1 MKKIEW
7 NSKYKTISVYVII
20 TAFVITCII
29 LFLINLSYFG
39 DAFSAF
45 LGIISPFI
53 VGFAAAY
60 LLSRPAAFIEKYVFK
75 FISIKK
81 PHNALRRG
89 LSILLLFFIV
99 FGLMI
104 LIIYFIIPELIESV
118 ALLIKNLPNYLQVIE
133 DAVLN
138 AVKGAG
144 FDSGDVQIQLEEVT
158 RSFLDV
164 TKFFNQLMT
173 RLPTLLSSIGTG
185 VLNFFIGMIVCAYVL
200 FSREKFLRQG
210 KKFVYA
216 IFKPEFAQKFLSVL
230 KYSNNV
236 FLGYIMGMLISTAF
250 ISLSTFIFLTVCK
263 MPYAI
268 IITVLVGITNIIP
281 FFGPLLGAIP
291 SAILLL
297 IVDPWY
303 AIIFIIFTVILQQI
317 DGNIVLPKAVGMNTG
332 LSAFW
337 VLFALIVG
345 GGLFGFWGLVL
356 GVPIFAV
363 LYSLIAAWVNGSVD
377 KKEIDK
383 KIFLTP
389 KDFSDYKPFKIPKN
403 RRASD
408 SNKSTIDQTN
418 QNNDENNN

>member
-1 MKKIEW
+1 MKKVEW
-7 NSKYKTISVYVII
+7 NSKYKTISVYTVI
-20 TAFVITCII
+20 TAFVIICII
-29 LFLINLSYFG
+29 LFLVNLSYFG
-39 DAFSAF
+39 DALSAF
-45 LGIISPFI
+45 ISILSPFI

-60 LLSRPAAFIEKYVFK
+60 LLSRPAAFIEKYLFGFV
-75 FISIKK
+75 SLRK
-81 PHNALRRG
+81 PHKALRRG
-89 LSILLLFFIV
+89 LAILFLFFIV
-99 FGLMI
+99 FGILV
-104 LIIYFIIPELIESV
+104 LIIYFVIPQLIESV
-118 ALLIKNLPNYLQVIE
+118 ALLIKNLPNYLKQIE
-133 DAVLN
+133 DAVLS
-138 AVKGAG
+138 AVKSGG
-144 FDSGDVQIQLEEVT
+144 FDTTEAQIQIEEFIK
-158 RSFLDV
+158 SFLDV
-164 TKFFNQLMT
+164 TKFFNQFMT
-173 RLPTLLSSIGTG
+173 RLPTLISSIGTG

-216 IFKPEFAQKFLSVL
+216 VFKPEFAHRFLDIL

-250 ISLSTFIFLTVCK
+250 ISVSTFVFLTICK

-268 IITVLVGITNIIP
+268 VITVLVGITNIIP

-303 AIIFIIFTVILQQI
+303 ALIFIIFTVILQQI
-317 DGNIVLPKAVGMNTG
+317 DGNVVLPKAVGMNTG

-363 LYSLIAAWVNGSVD
+363 LYSLITARINCS
-377 KKEIDK
+377 IDK
-383 KIFLTP
+383 KGIDKRILSTP
-389 KDFSDYKPFKIPKN
+389 KDFSDYAPFKIHTNNHKN
-403 RRASD
+403 SDKNGKTSSSDASD
-408 SNKSTIDQTN
+408 K
-418 QNNDENNN
+418 